1 MRQYVDER
9 PTPQAPLSLGVGSR
23 SPTTGPES
31 RYSAVLFIE
40 KEGFNALLAQARI
53 AERFDIAIMSTKG
66 MSTMAARLLLDCL
79 TPRIDKVLV
88 AHDFDVAGFSIF
100 GTLGSDGRRY
110 SFQNDIRT
118 IDLGLRLSDVE
129 ALGLDSEPV
138 ETSGGWSARAATLAA
153 HGASA
158 ADINFLRYRH
168 VELNAMP
175 ADVFVRFLERKLTEH
190 GIGKVVPDNDVLEQ
204 HARHVLTR
212 ALTNKALDAIR
223 AKAEED
229 ATSIPCLPI
238 CTSKSSPLLGGSWT
252 FHWIVPPRD
261 LAPLLPLEPVME
273 PIVVRGHQPHCRR
286 REVDWQQQ
294 CIGIRDRGQKPPARH
309 RRLLRIPV
317 NPGGPVKLPTL
328 DRVVHHV
335 PGHHCALAPRESILT
350 QQ

>member
-118 IDLGLRLSDVE
+118 VDLGLRLSDVE

-168 VELNAMP
+168 VELNATP
-175 ADVFVRFLERKLTEH
+175 ADVFVRFLERNLTEH
-190 GIGKVVPDNDVLEQ
+190 GIDKVVPDKNVLEQ
-204 HARHVLTR
+204 HARDVLTWISQTR
-212 ALTNKALDAIR
+212 AV
-223 AKAEED
+223 
-229 ATSIPCLPI
+229 
-238 CTSKSSPLLGGSWT
+238 
-252 FHWIVPPRD
+252 H
-261 LAPLLPLEPVME
+261 
-273 PIVVRGHQPHCRR
+273 RG
-286 REVDWQQQ
+286 
-294 CIGIRDRGQKPPARH
+294 
-309 RRLLRIPV
+309 
-317 NPGGPVKLPTL
+317 
-328 DRVVHHV
+328 
-335 PGHHCALAPRESILT
+335 
-350 QQ
+350 